1 MNSNDVP
8 RPGFSVV
15 DLRDPDYPALLKKI
29 HYPPQRLYL
38 RGRLISDEI
47 CVAVVGA
54 RQASSYGKMV
64 AGYLGEE
71 LARRGIAVASGMA
84 RGVDTA
90 AHRGALRGGGRTIA
104 VLGCGIDIVYPRENR
119 ALMEEIAESGAVI
132 TEFPPGEEPKPWHFP
147 ARNRIISGMALG
159 TVVVE
164 AGERSG
170 SLITANFA
178 LEEGRDVFA
187 VPGQIR
193 SPGSRGTHALI
204 KQGARLVEDIRDI
217 LEELSLP
224 IENRG
229 KPRRAPPTFEERKIL
244 DCLGGGGRHTDELI
258 AESGMSAAQVTALL
272 AVMELKG
279 LVQREPG
286 NIFMPV
292 ME

>member
-1 MNSNDVP
+1 MNAVSRVP
-8 RPGFSVV
+8 DYEIVERQ
-15 DLRDPDYPALLKKI
+15 DPAYPALLKKI
-29 HYPPQRLYL
+29 HYPPQRLYV
-38 RGRLISDEI
+38 RGRLIGDEM

-54 RQASSYGKMV
+54 RKASSYGKMV
-64 AGYLGEE
+64 AEYLGEE
-71 LARRGIAVASGMA
+71 LAHRGIAVVSGMA

-90 AHRGALRGGGRTIA
+90 AHRGALRAGGRTIA
-104 VLGCGIDIVYPRENR
+104 VLGCGIDVVYPQENR
-119 ALMEEIAESGAVI
+119 GLMEEIAKSGAVI
-132 TEFPPGEEPKPWHFP
+132 TEFTPGEEPKPWHFP

-178 LEEGRDVFA
+178 LEEGREVFA
-187 VPGQIR
+187 VPGQIK
-193 SPGSRGTHALI
+193 SPGSQGTHALI
-204 KQGARLVEDIRDI
+204 KQGAKLVEDIQDV
-217 LEELSLP
+217 LEELQLS

-229 KPRRAPPTFEERKIL
+229 KPRRAVPTSEEQKL
-244 DCLGGGGRHTDELI
+244 LVSLGSEGRHTDEVI

-279 LVQREPG
+279 LVRRNPG
-286 NIFMPV
+286 NIFIPL

>member
-1 MNSNDVP
+1 MNVEARAPNYLIVEYQ
-8 RPGFSVV
+8 
-15 DLRDPDYPALLKKI
+15 DPAYPALLKKI
-29 HYPPQRLYL
+29 HYPPQRLYV
-38 RGRLISDEI
+38 RGRLIGDEI

-54 RQASSYGKMV
+54 RKASSYGRMV
-64 AGYLGEE
+64 AEYLGGE

-90 AHRGALRGGGRTIA
+90 AHRGALRAGGRTIA
-104 VLGCGIDIVYPRENR
+104 VLGCGIDVVYPQENR
-119 ALMEEIAESGAVI
+119 ELMEEIAKSGAVI

-147 ARNRIISGMALG
+147 ARNRIISGLALG

-178 LEEGRDVFA
+178 LEEGREVFA

-193 SPGSRGTHALI
+193 SPGSQGTHALI
-204 KQGARLVEDIRDI
+204 KQGAKLVEDIQDV
-217 LEELSLP
+217 LEELQLS

-229 KPRRAPPTFEERKIL
+229 KPRRAAPTSEEQKL
-244 DCLGGGGRHTDELI
+244 LVSLGSEGRHTDEVI

-279 LVQREPG
+279 LVRRNPG
-286 NIFMPV
+286 NIFIPV